1 MCPSLSPQ
9 PFSPSTAPVQFP
21 NSYLQEL
28 SACVGNGR
36 AESEAALSQECEG
49 RENYLLLTWG
59 SALCPGPAATL
70 EPWELKRGLQK
81 HATLVIFLYISLFC
95 SLNLQSRWRK
105 WPGPVTASSD
115 PSSHGR
121 SHTELCQQVALA
133 AGYSQ
138 SLSPELTAAFGFLQH
153 KMDGI
158 YANPPF
164 LCSLC
169 RLPTPPPVLARA
181 FPRALKSAVLQFS
194 AGQ

>member
-9 PFSPSTAPVQFP
+9 SFVPSTAPVQFP

-59 SALCPGPAATL
+59 SALSWPCCHPGALGAEERPTQACNTSHFFIDISIFQFKFAEQMEEAA
-70 EPWELKRGLQK
+70 G
-81 HATLVIFLYISLFC
+81 
-95 SLNLQSRWRK
+95 
-105 WPGPVTASSD
+105 SSE

-121 SHTELCQQVALA
+121 SHRVVPTGSTGSWLQPEPLSRAHSSVWVFATQDGWYLCKP
-133 AGYSQ
+133 
-138 SLSPELTAAFGFLQH
+138 SLPLFSV
-153 KMDGI
+153 
-158 YANPPF
+158 
-164 LCSLC
+164 
-169 RLPTPPPVLARA
+169 PTPGPSPAS
-181 FPRALKSAVLQFS
+181 PRALKSAVLQFS